1 MRYIKLNLYHYFT
14 TKTLLELNKKVFGN
28 IMTQEIIGSEPSI
41 AEIKIIFE
49 KELVNLLDKLKLISK
64 ENIQHIL
71 EQQKICEKH
80 VNTRPG
86 AMALN
91 QSKIEMF
98 NEYNNKYL
106 KKIKERID

>member
-1 MRYIKLNLYHYFT
+1 
-14 TKTLLELNKKVFGN
+14 
-28 IMTQEIIGSEPSI
+28 MTQEIIGSEPSI
-41 AEIKIIFE
+41 TEIKIIFE
-49 KELVNLLDKLKLISK
+49 KEFVNLLDKLKSISQ
-64 ENIQHIL
+64 ENIEDLL

-91 QSKIEMF
+91 QRKIKMF

-106 KKIKERID
+106 EKINQFLEKH

>member
-1 MRYIKLNLYHYFT
+1 
-14 TKTLLELNKKVFGN
+14 
-28 IMTQEIIGSEPSI
+28 MTQEIIGSEPSI
-41 AEIKIIFE
+41 IEIKTIFE
-49 KELVNLLDKLKLISK
+49 KELLILIANLESTSK
-64 ENIQHIL
+64 ENLDNIVK
-71 EQQKICEKH
+71 QQKICEKH

-106 KKIKERID
+106 EKVKEKIN

>member
-1 MRYIKLNLYHYFT
+1 M
-14 TKTLLELNKKVFGN
+14 LELNKKVFGN

-41 AEIKIIFE
+41 SQIKVIFE
-49 KELVNLLDKLKLISK
+49 KELSILIKNLESISK
-64 ENIQHIL
+64 ESLDNLLQ
-71 EQQKICEKH
+71 QQKICEKH

-98 NEYNNKYL
+98 NDYNNKYIN
-106 KKIKERID
+106 KINEKFTNF

>member
-1 MRYIKLNLYHYFT
+1 
-14 TKTLLELNKKVFGN
+14 
-28 IMTQEIIGSEPSI
+28 MTQEIIGSEPSI
-41 AEIKIIFE
+41 IEIKIIFE
-49 KELVNLLDKLKLISK
+49 KELVTLLDKLKLISK
-64 ENIQHIL
+64 ENIEHIL

-98 NEYNNKYL
+98 NDYNNKYL
-106 KKIKERID
+106 EKIKERINL

>member
-1 MRYIKLNLYHYFT
+1 
-14 TKTLLELNKKVFGN
+14 LLELNKKVFGN

-41 AEIKIIFE
+41 IEIKTIFE
-49 KELVNLLDKLKLISK
+49 EEFSILVANLESISRENLDNILK
-64 ENIQHIL
+64 
-71 EQQKICEKH
+71 QQKICEKH

-98 NEYNNKYL
+98 NEYNDKYL
-106 KKIKERID
+106 EKIKEKLTTF

>member
-1 MRYIKLNLYHYFT
+1 M
-14 TKTLLELNKKVFGN
+14 LELNKKVFGN

-41 AEIKIIFE
+41 SEIKVIFE
-49 KELVNLLDKLKLISK
+49 KELSILIKNLESISK
-64 ENIQHIL
+64 ENLDNLLQ
-71 EQQKICEKH
+71 QQKICEKH

-98 NEYNNKYL
+98 NDYNNKYL
-106 KKIKERID
+106 EKINEKLTIF

>member
-1 MRYIKLNLYHYFT
+1 
-14 TKTLLELNKKVFGN
+14 LLELNKKVFGN

-41 AEIKIIFE
+41 SEIKVIFE
-49 KELVNLLDKLKLISK
+49 KELSILIKNLESISK
-64 ENIQHIL
+64 ENLDNLLQ
-71 EQQKICEKH
+71 QQKICEKH

-98 NEYNNKYL
+98 NDYNNKYIN
-106 KKIKERID
+106 KINEKFTNF

>member
-1 MRYIKLNLYHYFT
+1 
-14 TKTLLELNKKVFGN
+14 
-28 IMTQEIIGSEPSI
+28 MTQEIIGSEPSI
-41 AEIKIIFE
+41 SEIKIIFE
-49 KELVNLLDKLKLISK
+49 KELIILIKNLESTSKQNLKNLLEK
-64 ENIQHIL
+64 
-71 EQQKICEKH
+71 QKICQKH

-106 KKIKERID
+106 EKVKEKIN

>member
-1 MRYIKLNLYHYFT
+1 
-14 TKTLLELNKKVFGN
+14 
-28 IMTQEIIGSEPSI
+28 MTQEIIGSEPSI
-41 AEIKIIFE
+41 IEMKTIFE
-49 KELVNLLDKLKLISK
+49 KELLILIANLESTSK
-64 ENIQHIL
+64 ENLDNIVK
-71 EQQKICEKH
+71 QQKICEKH

-106 KKIKERID
+106 EKIKERID